1 LIGSLRTAPL
11 SSETELAGI
20 SDPTTERNWSLRS
33 LLFFWLSF
41 ALLPIALVS
50 ILQGVE
56 RARIDTAAVHERLI
70 ESARAAASNEENILA
85 SADQILRAVGNFS
98 EVRGMQKDCDRA
110 LVDALIGVRFF
121 TNLARI
127 DSTGRVVCSALPQ
140 AKDSNASSLP
150 IFQSAKVSDGF
161 VVSGETFSTIL
172 ERPVIVAMRPVHD
185 AQGRFDGTVSIVLDI
200 RWLDYMLHVR
210 DLPPGAVVAVFDQSG
225 KVIAANDIEQ
235 AKSIFAHASTSASAQ
250 EELESGLDAKANR
263 WAFATAPLVGNSV
276 FVGFAMREAHLFG
289 PTRLQAVTDFLM
301 PIAMIALAWFGI
313 WFATER
319 QVTQWIIYLKRI
331 AAAYRRGHYA
341 VRPSLD
347 AAPSEFRTLGDALSE
362 MASAI
367 QDRDRRLREVVE
379 QKTVLIREIHH
390 RVKNNLQI
398 VMSLLSLQTGQLQDP
413 AARDALLQ
421 AQVRINALALVH
433 RILHEIEDQSTIDL
447 KRLLEELTLQ
457 VTGGLSGE
465 GDKLTVDTDILP
477 REISG
482 DLAVPLALFTVEA
495 LTNIFKHAYPN
506 GQAPGR
512 IFVSLREIGGG
523 KLRLAIEDNGV
534 GFRIDETGRSV
545 GSRLIRTFGQQV
557 GGVSTV
563 KSNEGIGTVVELI
576 FPDPTLPKNVEH
588 KLDRA
593 AE

>member
-1 LIGSLRTAPL
+1 M
-11 SSETELAGI
+11 
-20 SDPTTERNWSLRS
+20 
-33 LLFFWLSF
+33 
-41 ALLPIALVS
+41 
-50 ILQGVE
+50 
-56 RARIDTAAVHERLI
+56 HERLI

-98 EVRGMQKDCDRA
+98 EVRGMEKDCDRA

-127 DSTGRVVCSALPQ
+127 DRNGRVVCSALPQ
-140 AKDSNASSLP
+140 AKNTDAASLP
-150 IFQSAKVSDGF
+150 IFQSARVSDGF

-185 AQGRFDGTVSIVLDI
+185 TQGRFDGTVSIVLDI

-235 AKSIFAHASTSASAQ
+235 AKMIFARASTRASAQ
-250 EELESGLDAKANR
+250 EELESGVDSKSNR

-276 FVGFAMREAHLFG
+276 FVGFAMPEAHLFQT
-289 PTRLQAVTDFLM
+289 TRLQAVTDFLM

-319 QVTQWIIYLKRI
+319 QVTQWILYLKRI

-341 VRPSLD
+341 VRPSLE

-367 QDRDRRLREVVE
+367 QDRDRRLREAVE

-398 VMSLLSLQTGQLQDP
+398 VMSLLSLQTGQLRDA

-465 GDKLTVDTDILP
+465 GDKLTVDTDIVP
-477 REISG
+477 REVSG

-506 GQAPGR
+506 GKPPGR
-512 IFVSLREIGGG
+512 ILVSLREIGGG

-563 KSNEGIGTVVELI
+563 TSNEGAGTAVELV
-576 FPDPTLPKNVEH
+576 FPDPAAPKSVDQ